1 MAGVPPRGTPYNPLV
16 VDVMEEVFGPT
27 AGEDRPLLHPR
38 AQPVVRSLLEI
49 AADNPRFEAVQ
60 HACPSA
66 FLSHANHAMVR
77 LEWLRHHLSCE
88 SHGSLYTR
96 LLCQS
101 RLGIYLPTIYPLS
114 INYLCRH
121 HVHRASQRHIP
132 PPPSPQPGRPC
143 RRPPTHLTKMTV
155 VTSCVV
161 AQLVEGGTAPP
172 PRSAK
177 AVGATAGVTLRAH
190 YYQGHI
196 CSFYL

>member
-66 FLSHANHAMVR
+66 FLSHANHAVVR

-88 SHGSLYTR
+88 SHGGVSCFPQFEPIIRLTLYHKH
-96 LLCQS
+96 LCITQE
-101 RLGIYLPTIYPLS
+101 YF
-114 INYLCRH
+114 
-121 HVHRASQRHIP
+121 
-132 PPPSPQPGRPC
+132 PSKEKG
-143 RRPPTHLTKMTV
+143 KD
-155 VTSCVV
+155 
-161 AQLVEGGTAPP
+161 E
-172 PRSAK
+172 
-177 AVGATAGVTLRAH
+177 
-190 YYQGHI
+190 Y
-196 CSFYL
+196 